1 MYDGYDKGRFMKSDD
16 ALRAELSRRCEML
29 ARHAEKLQTDA
40 NNKKHRTA
48 RKTLSGIIDT
58 LQIFQRE
65 IQFSISGANVS
76 NHSGIGKLKTK
87 SVLINP
93 AIPPL
98 KDFEMYL
105 GENENYSTGKK
116 FKITREDI
124 RYIRK
129 MSYKKYA
136 NAENTYV
143 LLESGDEVLNYKE
156 TAKYFSGSYL
166 DVIYGGS
173 HSYESLDEKLKNIV
187 NFIEIH

>member
-1 MYDGYDKGRFMKSDD
+1 MSKSILYLHGFASSSNSNKAKDLKKYISRNYKNTEIIIPDLNNNFKLAVSQIHELINSAKHPIVFMGSSLGGYYASY
-16 ALRAELSRRCEML
+16 
-29 ARHAEKLQTDA
+29 
-40 NNKKHRTA
+40 
-48 RKTLSGIIDT
+48 
-58 LQIFQRE
+58 
-65 IQFSISGANVS
+65 FST
-76 NHSGIGKLKTK
+76 KLKTK

-105 GENENYSTGKK
+105 GENENYSTGEK
-116 FKITREDI
+116 FIITPEDI
-124 RYIRK
+124 KYIRK

-136 NAENTYV
+136 NTENTYV

-156 TAKYFSGSYL
+156 TAKYYSSSYL
-166 DVIYGGS
+166 DIIYGGS

>member
-1 MYDGYDKGRFMKSDD
+1 MSKTILYFHGFASSSNSNKAKVLKKYISKNYKNAEIIIPDLDNNFKMAVSQIHKLIKSAIHPIVFIGSSLGGYYASY
-16 ALRAELSRRCEML
+16 
-29 ARHAEKLQTDA
+29 
-40 NNKKHRTA
+40 
-48 RKTLSGIIDT
+48 
-58 LQIFQRE
+58 
-65 IQFSISGANVS
+65 FST
-76 NHSGIGKLKTK
+76 KLKTK

-98 KDFEMYL
+98 RDFEMYL

-116 FKITREDI
+116 FIITPEDI

-129 MSYKKYA
+129 ISYKKYA

-156 TAKYFSGSYL
+156 TAKYFSGSYM
-166 DVIYGGS
+166 DIVYGGS
-173 HSYESLDEKLKNIV
+173 HSYESLDEKLKSIV

>member
-1 MYDGYDKGRFMKSDD
+1 MSKTILYFHGFASSSNSNKAKVLKKYISTNYKNAEIIIPDIDNNFKLAVNQIHDLIDNAKHPIVFIGSSLGGYYASY
-16 ALRAELSRRCEML
+16 
-29 ARHAEKLQTDA
+29 
-40 NNKKHRTA
+40 
-48 RKTLSGIIDT
+48 
-58 LQIFQRE
+58 
-65 IQFSISGANVS
+65 FSS
-76 NHSGIGKLKTK
+76 KFKTK

-98 KDFEMYL
+98 KDFEIYL
-105 GENENYSTGKK
+105 GENENYSTGEK
-116 FKITREDI
+116 FIITPEDI

-129 MSYKKYA
+129 MSYKKYS

-156 TAKYFSGSYL
+156 TTKYFSGSYL
-166 DVIYGGS
+166 DIVYGGS

>member
-1 MYDGYDKGRFMKSDD
+1 MSKTILYFHGFASSSNSNKAKILKKYISKNYKNAEIIIPDIDNNFKLAVNQIHDLIDNAKHPIVFIGSSLGGYYASY
-16 ALRAELSRRCEML
+16 
-29 ARHAEKLQTDA
+29 
-40 NNKKHRTA
+40 
-48 RKTLSGIIDT
+48 
-58 LQIFQRE
+58 
-65 IQFSISGANVS
+65 FSS
-76 NHSGIGKLKTK
+76 KFKTK

-98 KDFEMYL
+98 KDFEIYL
-105 GENENYSTGKK
+105 GENENYSTGEK
-116 FKITREDI
+116 FIITPEDI
-124 RYIRK
+124 KYIRK

-156 TAKYFSGSYL
+156 TTKYFSGSYL
-166 DVIYGGS
+166 DIVYGGS

>member
-1 MYDGYDKGRFMKSDD
+1 MSKTILYFHGFASSSNSNKAKILKKYISKNYKNAEIIIPDIDNNFKLAVNQIHDLIDNAKHPIVFIGSSLGGYYASY
-16 ALRAELSRRCEML
+16 
-29 ARHAEKLQTDA
+29 
-40 NNKKHRTA
+40 
-48 RKTLSGIIDT
+48 
-58 LQIFQRE
+58 
-65 IQFSISGANVS
+65 FSS
-76 NHSGIGKLKTK
+76 KFKTK

-105 GENENYSTGKK
+105 GENENYSTGEK
-116 FKITREDI
+116 FIITPEDI

-129 MSYKKYA
+129 MSYKKYS

-156 TAKYFSGSYL
+156 TTKYFSGSYL
-166 DVIYGGS
+166 DIIYGGS
-173 HSYESLDEKLKNIV
+173 HSYESLKEKLKNIV

>member
-1 MYDGYDKGRFMKSDD
+1 MSKTILYFHGFASSSNSNKAKVLKKYISKNYKNAEIIIPDLDNNFKMAVSQIHKLIKSAKHPVVFIGSSLGGYY
-16 ALRAELSRRCEML
+16 AAY
-29 ARHAEKLQTDA
+29 
-40 NNKKHRTA
+40 
-48 RKTLSGIIDT
+48 
-58 LQIFQRE
+58 
-65 IQFSISGANVS
+65 FST
-76 NHSGIGKLKTK
+76 KLKTK

-98 KDFEMYL
+98 GDFEMYL
-105 GENENYSTGKK
+105 GENENYSTGEK
-116 FKITREDI
+116 FIITPEDI

-129 MSYKKYA
+129 MSYKKYS

>member
-1 MYDGYDKGRFMKSDD
+1 MSKTILYFHGFASSSNSNKAKVLKKYISKNHKNTEIIIPDLDNNFKMAVSQIHKLIKSAIHPIVFIGSSLGGYYASY
-16 ALRAELSRRCEML
+16 
-29 ARHAEKLQTDA
+29 
-40 NNKKHRTA
+40 
-48 RKTLSGIIDT
+48 
-58 LQIFQRE
+58 
-65 IQFSISGANVS
+65 FST
-76 NHSGIGKLKTK
+76 KLKTK

-98 KDFEMYL
+98 RDFEMYL
-105 GENENYSTGKK
+105 GENENYSTGEK
-116 FKITREDI
+116 FIITQEDI

-136 NAENTYV
+136 NTENTYV

-156 TAKYFSGSYL
+156 TAKYFSSSYL
-166 DVIYGGS
+166 DIIYGGS

>member
-1 MYDGYDKGRFMKSDD
+1 MSKTILYFHGFASSSNSNKAKVLKKYISKNHKNTEIIIPDLNNNFKLAVSQINTLIDNAKHPIVFIGSSLGGYYASY
-16 ALRAELSRRCEML
+16 
-29 ARHAEKLQTDA
+29 
-40 NNKKHRTA
+40 
-48 RKTLSGIIDT
+48 
-58 LQIFQRE
+58 
-65 IQFSISGANVS
+65 FST
-76 NHSGIGKLKTK
+76 KLKTK

-105 GENENYSTGKK
+105 GENENYSTGEK
-116 FKITREDI
+116 FIITQEDI

-136 NAENTYV
+136 NTENTYV

-156 TAKYFSGSYL
+156 TAKYFSGSYI

>member
-1 MYDGYDKGRFMKSDD
+1 MSKSILYFHGFASSSSSNKAKILKKYISRNYKNAEIIIPDLNNNFKLAVSQIYELINSAKYPIVFMGSSLGGYYASY
-16 ALRAELSRRCEML
+16 
-29 ARHAEKLQTDA
+29 
-40 NNKKHRTA
+40 
-48 RKTLSGIIDT
+48 
-58 LQIFQRE
+58 
-65 IQFSISGANVS
+65 FST
-76 NHSGIGKLKTK
+76 KLKTK

-129 MSYKKYA
+129 VSYKKYA

-156 TAKYFSGSYL
+156 TAKYFSGSYM
-166 DVIYGGS
+166 DIVYGGS
-173 HSYESLDEKLKNIV
+173 HSYESLDEKLKSIV

>member
-1 MYDGYDKGRFMKSDD
+1 MSKTILYFHGFASSSNSNKAKVLKKYISKNYKNTEIIIPDLDNNFTLAVSQIHTLIDNAKYPIVFIGSSLGGYYASY
-16 ALRAELSRRCEML
+16 
-29 ARHAEKLQTDA
+29 
-40 NNKKHRTA
+40 
-48 RKTLSGIIDT
+48 
-58 LQIFQRE
+58 
-65 IQFSISGANVS
+65 FST
-76 NHSGIGKLKTK
+76 KLKTK

-105 GENENYSTGKK
+105 GENENYSTGEK
-116 FKITREDI
+116 FIITPEDI
-124 RYIRK
+124 KYIRK

-156 TAKYFSGSYL
+156 TAKYYSSSYL
-166 DVIYGGS
+166 DIIYGGS

-187 NFIEIH
+187 NFLEIH